1 MIKYFNNLQITL
13 RSNQC
18 TEVVQNFR
26 KLIIYSLLL
35 TQLYEMIYLPTEYEL
50 QCFFKT
56 NHFYSCLNIS
66 NVRSTLAKVKLNIS
80 HPTCNPEPLKGAFYQ
95 TRKCVIASFG
105 IVVKYLELFFF

>member
-1 MIKYFNNLQITL
+1 
-13 RSNQC
+13 
-18 TEVVQNFR
+18 
-26 KLIIYSLLL
+26 
-35 TQLYEMIYLPTEYEL
+35 MIYFPTEYEL

-56 NHFYSCLNIS
+56 NNFLFMFKYQQCQNFSPI
-66 NVRSTLAKVKLNIS
+66 STLPKVKLNIS

>member
-35 TQLYEMIYLPTEYEL
+35 THLYEMIYFSTEYEL

-56 NHFYSCLNIS
+56 NHFLFMFKYQQCQNFSPI
-66 NVRSTLAKVKLNIS
+66 STLA
-80 HPTCNPEPLKGAFYQ
+80 
-95 TRKCVIASFG
+95 
-105 IVVKYLELFFF
+105 